1 MKKFVAAIAM
11 PSAAVLG
18 ASAFIGGTGLMIS
31 SGWLI
36 TMASAHP
43 PVLTLTVAIVMVR
56 FFGISRSVARYF
68 ERVISHEAVFASLT
82 KLRVNLFE
90 KITQQ
95 PISLARDLNSG
106 AMVKGL
112 VDDVERA
119 QEYKLR
125 ITLPYASA
133 LIALSAGVLLGW
145 WINVRSLIITIPA
158 AAILL
163 GVIPFISRTLCESN
177 ARTIEVKESLYS
189 SQISELTFGYA
200 EARVYGYEDEL
211 LMQTHKIEQE
221 ILTEEKRLNARVK
234 NLQLAAT
241 MTVAAVLYFLA
252 NLAYHLKIDKNAP
265 DVSVTMLIF
274 LPLVIFEAITL
285 WYPNLFTAGKM
296 LRAQASINSILH
308 SPDVE
313 SKPATNTFISSSP
326 RLTLQSARVSW
337 GSEFMSP
344 VTFDLEPGEKIRIK
358 GRSGS
363 GKSTLAMGLVGALNY
378 SGSMT
383 LDGVELTE
391 IDGLEHYI
399 VADLQRSHIFNTS
412 IRENMRIANQ
422 NATDAEIYMVL
433 KLVELDSLVAENA
446 EGLNTVIGEFG
457 RHISGGEAKRLS
469 LARILLSKAPILILD
484 EPTEH
489 LELELA
495 LRIEKRILDFTSSK
509 TVVVITHSGWHE
521 IGRTL
526 ELSR

>member
-1 MKKFVAAIAM
+1 MKKFLAAVTM
-11 PSAAVLG
+11 PSAVLLG
-18 ASAFIGGTGLMIS
+18 AFAFIGGTGLMIS

-43 PVLTLTVAIVMVR
+43 PVLTLSVAIVMVR

-90 KITQQ
+90 KIIQH
-95 PISLARDLNSG
+95 PISLVRDLNSG

-133 LIALSAGVLLGW
+133 LVALSTGVLLGW
-145 WINVRSLIITIPA
+145 WINVRSLPITIPA
-158 AAILL
+158 AVIFLVA
-163 GVIPFISRTLCESN
+163 IPFTSRKLCESS
-177 ARTIEVKESLYS
+177 ARAIEAKETCYAL
-189 SQISELTFGYA
+189 QISELSFGHA
-200 EARVYGYEDEL
+200 EARVYGYADEL
-211 LMQTHKIEQE
+211 LLQTHDIEHEIFTQE
-221 ILTEEKRLNARVK
+221 TSLNGLVK
-234 NLQLAAT
+234 KLQLTST
-241 MTVAAVLYFLA
+241 MTVAAVLYLLT

-265 DVSVTMLIF
+265 NVSVTMLIF

-285 WYPNLFTAGKM
+285 WYPNLFSAGKM
-296 LRAQASINSILH
+296 LRAQSSINSILS
-308 SPDVE
+308 SPDIVA
-313 SKPATNTFISSSP
+313 KVPLKRVVISP
-326 RLTLQSARVSW
+326 RLTLQNVSVSW

-344 VTFDLEPGEKIRIK
+344 VTFNLEHGEKIRIN

-363 GKSTLAMGLVGALNY
+363 GKSTLALGLVGALNY
-378 SGSMT
+378 SGSIT
-383 LDGVELTE
+383 LDGVELNE
-391 IDGLEHYI
+391 FDGVEHFI
-399 VADLQRSHIFNTS
+399 VADLQKSHIFNTS
-412 IRENMRIANQ
+412 IRENMKIANQ
-422 NATDAEIYMVL
+422 NASDDEIRMVL
-433 KLVELDSLVAENA
+433 KLVELDSLVE
-446 EGLNTVIGEFG
+446 ESTTGLNCVIGEFG

-469 LARILLSKAPILILD
+469 LARVLLSKAPILILD

-489 LELELA
+489 LDLDLA
-495 LRIEKRILDFTSSK
+495 LRIEKRLLDFTSDK

-521 IGRTL
+521 IERNL

>member
-1 MKKFVAAIAM
+1 MKKFLEAIAI
-11 PSAAVLG
+11 PSAVILG
-18 ASAFIGGTGLMIS
+18 AAAFIGGTGLMIS

-90 KITQQ
+90 RITQQ

-133 LIALSAGVLLGW
+133 WIALSTGVLLGW
-145 WINVRSLIITIPA
+145 WINVRSLLITIPA

-163 GVIPFISRTLCESN
+163 VAIPYVSRKLCESS

-189 SQISELTFGYA
+189 SQISALSFGYA
-200 EARVYGYEDEL
+200 EAKVYGYADEL
-211 LMQTHKIEQE
+211 LIQTHNIERD

-241 MTVAAVLYFLA
+241 MTVAAVLYLLT
-252 NLAYHLKIDKNAP
+252 NLAHHLKIDENAP
-265 DVSVTMLIF
+265 NVSVTMLIF

-296 LRAQASINSILH
+296 LRAQSSINSILQ
-308 SPDVE
+308 SPDVS
-313 SKPATNTFISSSP
+313 SKLPTNNFTGSSP
-326 RLTLQSARVSW
+326 RLTLQNACVSW
-337 GSEFMSP
+337 GSDFMLP
-344 VTFDLEPGEKIRIK
+344 VTFELKPGEKIRIS

-378 SGSMT
+378 SGSIT

-391 IDGLEHYI
+391 INGLEKYV

-412 IRENMRIANQ
+412 IRENMRIADQ
-422 NATDAEIYMVL
+422 NATDAEICKVL
-433 KLVELDSLVAENA
+433 ELVELDSFIEESS
-446 EGLNTVIGEFG
+446 EGLNSVLGEFG

-469 LARILLSKAPILILD
+469 LARVLLSKAPILILD

-489 LELELA
+489 LDLELA

-509 TVVVITHSGWHE
+509 TVVVITHSGWHQ